1 METPPSIDSIDDLP
15 LKLPFFGGFPTG
27 FPFRFSHLLAA
38 GLLFVPCIAACASC
52 WMEVMQ
58 RRQAGARIL
67 FRWGNGSLN
76 VGPEGSIW
84 ARHLSS
90 IMKSKSKPSS
100 ATIIESKAAVQTLS
114 VTESYSISAYQI
126 ETSIMGTP
134 LVYW

>member
-38 GLLFVPCIAACASC
+38 GLLFVRCIAACASC

-58 RRQAGARIL
+58 RRQAGAHI
-67 FRWGNGSLN
+67 FIRWGNGSLN

-84 ARHLSS
+84 ARHLSN